1 MTPDRYRR
9 IDWLRVLVW
18 TPLLLLGAILS
29 CAVLAVIGYAGPRI
43 LAALLAFAGAH
54 PWVLV
59 LLVLA
64 LVAWIAR
71 AASKDASW

>member
-1 MTPDRYRR
+1 MTPEPPRV
-9 IDWLRVLVW
+9 DWFLIAVW
-18 TPLLLLGAILS
+18 APLLLLGAILA
-29 CAVLAVIGYAGPRI
+29 CAVLAIIGYAGPRI

-64 LVAWIAR
+64 LVAWIGR
-71 AASKDASW
+71 RVVEGRR